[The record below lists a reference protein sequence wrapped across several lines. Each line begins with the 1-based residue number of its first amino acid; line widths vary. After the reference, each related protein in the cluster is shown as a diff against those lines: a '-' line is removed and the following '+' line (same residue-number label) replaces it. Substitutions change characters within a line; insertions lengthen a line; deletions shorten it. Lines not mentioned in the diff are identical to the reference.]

1 MKKKFK
7 FIIIFIL
14 VITIFLV
21 GSNEI
26 LALNLTGYLEKVGV
40 NATFEAKPNLAQ
52 TIGQIIKGV
61 LSLLGVIFLILVIYA
76 GFLWMTASGND
87 EQITKAKNILKASI
101 IGVIIVMGA
110 YAITYF
116 VVDKIAESSG
126 YSAITG

>member
-1 MKKKFK
+1 M
-7 FIIIFIL
+7 